1 MVTSPNRPSSP
12 FFFCITS
19 EKQTKEANERNV
31 SQRGEERK
39 GPEEEAG
46 GAGES
51 LPVEE
56 IVVEKM

>member
-51 LPVEE
+51 LAVGE
-56 IVVEKM
+56 IVVEKK